1 MHYLDCFHTLLGKF
15 TKLFEQ
21 FFHVISI
28 RKSESREHYQPSAF
42 GLGLAKFSLGSLF
55 VILITWK
62 IFSHT
67 FKFFYESGNRKNNA
81 TKYNFLHFSSIFR
94 RKIELSKIFFHTFPG
109 LGTNFSGLSLAELR
123 SANERPE
130 KLVPRSGKIFF
141 PLLGTNFSSLSL
153 VEE

>member
-1 MHYLDCFHTLLGKF
+1 MNCFKRLEKLVPRSGKNIFPRLRAEKKNFPLLGANFSSLSLVEEWKYW
-15 TKLFEQ
+15 KNEKKHSVALFFLFHAPSWKNLKVFGQ

-28 RKSESREHYQPSAF
+28 TKSEPREHYQPSAC

-81 TKYNFLHFSSIFR
+81 TKYNFCAS
-94 RKIELSKIFFHTFPG
+94 P
-109 LGTNFSGLSLAELR
+109 
-123 SANERPE
+123 
-130 KLVPRSGKIFF
+130 VY
-141 PLLGTNFSSLSL
+141 
-153 VEE
+153 